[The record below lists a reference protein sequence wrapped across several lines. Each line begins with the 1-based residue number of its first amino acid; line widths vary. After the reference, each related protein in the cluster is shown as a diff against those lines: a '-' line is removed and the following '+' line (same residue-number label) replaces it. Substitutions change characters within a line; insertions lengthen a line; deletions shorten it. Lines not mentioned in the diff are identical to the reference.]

1 MEAMI
6 KAEEAGLRRIIIMS
20 NCRRTLQ
27 IYNNS
32 RMPAWQEQTFVSDT
46 RQLKQQGML
55 VNFILVPTVIISH
68 VLDLAVAVRTTS
80 FPMHVYNLYANSM

>member
-1 MEAMI
+1 
-6 KAEEAGLRRIIIMS
+6 
-20 NCRRTLQ
+20 
-27 IYNNS
+27 
-32 RMPAWQEQTFVSDT
+32 MPAWQEQTFISDT

-80 FPMHVYNLYANSM
+80 FLMHVYNLYANSMQAWPVLYFHNVEFCISKIK